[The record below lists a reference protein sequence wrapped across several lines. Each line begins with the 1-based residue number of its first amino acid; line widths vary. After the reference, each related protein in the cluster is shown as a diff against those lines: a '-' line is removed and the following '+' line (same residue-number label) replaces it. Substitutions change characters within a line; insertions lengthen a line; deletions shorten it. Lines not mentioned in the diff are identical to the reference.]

1 MANKTLSK
9 LKRDELLNLLYEQE
23 KRIEELETK
32 NKELQAQLDDRHIR
46 ISKVGSIADA
56 SLALTGIFK
65 EAQKAAELYLQN
77 VQGIVREK
85 QTNKYVFPAKT
96 SEQPKPVTQPQTK
109 PVAQP
114 QSKPVVQA
122 QTKPVAQA
130 QVKAAAQPQAKSS
143 APVQA
148 QTKRTVKQ
156 TTAAKPVTQKHVA
169 QNKTAVPVKD
179 AANVPTVKVPVDQAK
194 PVTQKPAYVGRHSK
208 GGNGDKK

>member
-85 QTNKYVFPAKT
+85 QTDKYVFPAKT
-96 SEQPKPVTQPQTK
+96 NEQPKPVSPPQNTPAAQAQVKPAATAPAKPAAQPQTK
-109 PVAQP
+109 PAAEP
-114 QSKPVVQA
+114 KP
-122 QTKPVAQA
+122 T
-130 QVKAAAQPQAKSS
+130 
-143 APVQA
+143 APVQVQA
-148 QTKRTVKQ
+148 KRAKQ
-156 TTAAKPVTQKHVA
+156 TAAVKPVTQKHVA
-169 QNKTAVPVKD
+169 QNKAAVPVKD
-179 AANVPTVKVPVDQAK
+179 SANVPTADIPVHQVKPAA
-194 PVTQKPAYVGRHSK
+194 QKPAYVGRHSK

>member
-85 QTNKYVFPAKT
+85 QTDKYVFPAKT
-96 SEQPKPVTQPQTK
+96 SEQPKPVSQPQNKVAVK
-109 PVAQP
+109 PQV
-114 QSKPVVQA
+114 KPVVTA
-122 QTKPVAQA
+122 PAKP
-130 QVKAAAQPQAKSS
+130 AAQPQVKPAVQPEPT
-143 APVQA
+143 APVQVQA
-148 QTKRTVKQ
+148 KRAVKQ
-156 TTAAKPVTQKHVA
+156 TAEVKPVTQKRVA

>member
-32 NKELQAQLDDRHIR
+32 NKELQAQLDDRRIR

-85 QTNKYVFPAKT
+85 QTDKYVFPAKT
-96 SEQPKPVTQPQTK
+96 SEQPKPVSQPQNKAAAK
-109 PVAQP
+109 PQV
-114 QSKPVVQA
+114 KPVVTA
-122 QTKPVAQA
+122 PAKP
-130 QVKAAAQPQAKSS
+130 AAQPQVKPAVQPKPA
-143 APVQA
+143 APVQIQA
-148 QTKRTVKQ
+148 KRAVKQ
-156 TTAAKPVTQKHVA
+156 TAEVKPVMQKHVT

-179 AANVPTVKVPVDQAK
+179 AVSVPTAKIPVHQVKPAA
-194 PVTQKPAYVGRHSK
+194 QKPAYVGRHSK

>member
-32 NKELQAQLDDRHIR
+32 NKELQAQLDDRQIR

-85 QTNKYVFPAKT
+85 QTDKYVFPAKT
-96 SEQPKPVTQPQTK
+96 SEQPKPVSQPQNKVAVK
-109 PVAQP
+109 PQV
-114 QSKPVVQA
+114 KPVVTA
-122 QTKPVAQA
+122 PAKP
-130 QVKAAAQPQAKSS
+130 AAQPQVKPAVQPEPT
-143 APVQA
+143 APVQVQA
-148 QTKRTVKQ
+148 KRAVKQ
-156 TTAAKPVTQKHVA
+156 TAEVKPVTQKRVA